1 MKNNYWVIQFISINI
16 IVWLAVYGSLSIVDA
31 FAQVGNFEINV
42 PQIREP
48 PKCSVVDIKADK
60 AYIPFQIKVF
70 HDFSRVNDISFEQIG
85 NSIPTTNTSPQVL
98 IFQTNFVDE
107 YQVHAEVNFDTD
119 KVRAVYIEIWS
130 QNNPS
135 FTEIITYEGLTFCR
149 TFNVVTAEAPSIPT
163 RTELIGE
170 QAERAFEEMPLIKNA
185 INSNTAALSSSIIW
199 MFMVVVAA
207 LAVSAGQFFAYVGRR
222 RKDKKRGTAFD
233 NMIKVGSKYVADFKK
248 EHTDIKKQRSNEKK
262 QMESFLDMA
271 NIEFRTLLQELRKN
285 NNLSERAT
293 LQTDDIGNVDNM
305 EEEAEARSL
314 LRKIYES
321 TSDDNL
327 QKFMKFFKDKTGK
340 LARRHQ
346 DSLTDE
352 ITKRET
358 PTDQEIKSQDTS
370 NTILDEDQL
379 PIEDANAVIQEFGKE
394 RYRNLDDD
402 QLRLLYRAFDSKYRK
417 DPQQKYSHRL
427 YKISEI
433 LNIRA
438 KERSNGVKKK

>member
-1 MKNNYWVIQFISINI
+1 MKNNLWVLRFISINI

-98 IFQTNFVDE
+98 IFQSNFVDE
-107 YQVHAEVNFDTD
+107 YQVFAEVNFDTD

-233 NMIKVGSKYVADFKK
+233 NMIKVGSKYIADFKK
-248 EHTDIKKQRSNEKK
+248 EHTEIKKQRSNEKK

-285 NNLSERAT
+285 NNLPERTT

-327 QKFMKFFKDKTGK
+327 HKFMKFFKDKTGK

-346 DSLTDE
+346 DSLIDE
-352 ITKRET
+352 ISKRET
-358 PTDQEIKSQDTS
+358 PDKEIKTPDTS
-370 NTILDEDQL
+370 DTVLDDDQL
-379 PIEDANAVIQEFGKE
+379 SIEDADAVIQDYGKE
-394 RYRNLDDD
+394 RYRKLDDD
-402 QLRLLYRAFDSKYRK
+402 QLRLLYRAFDSKYRE
-417 DPQQKYSHRL
+417 DPQEKYSHRL

>member
-1 MKNNYWVIQFISINI
+1 MKNNLWVLRFISINV
-16 IVWLAVYGSLSIVDA
+16 IVWLAIYGSLSIVDDA

-42 PQIREP
+42 PQIRDP

-98 IFQTNFVDE
+98 IFQSNFVDE

-149 TFNVVTAEAPSIPT
+149 TFNVVTAKAPVVPT

-185 INSNTAALSSSIIW
+185 INLNTQALSSSIIW

-248 EHTDIKKQRSNEKK
+248 EHTEIKKQRSNEKK
-262 QMESFLDMA
+262 QIDSFLDMA
-271 NIEFRTLLQELRKN
+271 NVEFRTLLQELRKN
-285 NNLSERAT
+285 NNLPERAT
-293 LQTDDIGNVDNM
+293 LQTDNIGVDNM

-327 QKFMKFFKDKTGK
+327 HKFMKFFKDKTGK

-346 DSLTDE
+346 DSLIDE

-358 PTDQEIKSQDTS
+358 PDKEIKTPDTS
-370 NTILDEDQL
+370 DTVLDDDQL
-379 PIEDANAVIQEFGKE
+379 SIEDADAVIQDYGKE
-394 RYRNLDDD
+394 RYRKLDDD
-402 QLRLLYRAFDSKYRK
+402 QLRLLYRAFDSKYRE
-417 DPQQKYSHRL
+417 DPQERYSHRL

-433 LNIRA
+433 LNLRA
-438 KERSNGVKKK
+438 KEKANGVKKK